1 MAGGLSDEVIGAA
14 VLARQPDPVVVLGPA
29 TDLLWANPAALRRFG
44 YSLDDLRGRPLHGLV
59 HPDDLE
65 TALLSLAS
73 VAAKDVGTLVEIR
86 IRDASDRYAWFEVR
100 GAGWDDGPVAGAVIL
115 DLRESTE
122 RRRWELSAGDD
133 RMLGAILDA
142 TPTIS
147 ILLDASGSIR
157 GANRALT
164 RSLHRPLEGTLE
176 RPLLDLVAPADR
188 ATAQAA
194 LAAVTGSG
202 GTRQFEAN
210 LLTADGTEI
219 PMSLTVVDLVDDDA
233 VRGLVVAASDIS
245 SLVRA
250 RAELHHLASHDDL
263 TGLPNRTHL
272 RERLAVILG
281 QGAHGHTLLFG
292 DVDALK
298 PINDRYGHR
307 AGDAVLAQVAA
318 RLRSITREGDFVAR
332 VSGDEFV
339 MLVPTTEPRIIADV
353 RRRIDRALEEPVQ
366 LPDGTRLTVTMSTG
380 AATTEV
386 TVDADELLAAADA
399 AMYIAKRERSTPG

>member
-1 MAGGLSDEVIGAA
+1 MTEGPSDEVIGAA
-14 VLARQPDPVVVLGPA
+14 VLARQPDPVVVLGPDA
-29 TDLLWANPAALRRFG
+29 ALLWANPAALRRFG
-44 YSLDDLRGRPLHGLV
+44 FSLEAVRGRPLHGLV
-59 HPDDLE
+59 HPDDLD

-100 GAGWDDGPVAGAVIL
+100 GGGWDDGPIAGAVIL
-115 DLRESTE
+115 NLRESTE
-122 RRRWELSAGDD
+122 RRRWELGAGDHQ
-133 RMLGAILDA
+133 MLGAILDA

-147 ILLDASGSIR
+147 MLLDADGSIR

-164 RSLHRPLEGTLE
+164 RCLHRPLEGTLT
-176 RPLLDLVAPADR
+176 RPLLDLVTPADR
-188 ATAQAA
+188 A
-194 LAAVTGSG
+194 AVGAVLQEVVGSG
-202 GTRQFEAN
+202 GTRQFEAR
-210 LLTADGTEI
+210 LLAADGAEI

-245 SLVRA
+245 SLVEA

-263 TGLPNRTHL
+263 TGLPNRTNL

-281 QGAHGHTLLFG
+281 QGSRGHSLLFG
-292 DVDALK
+292 DVDTLK
-298 PINDRYGHR
+298 AINDRYGHR

-318 RLRSITREGDFVAR
+318 RLRSVMREGDFVAR

-339 MLVPTTEPRIIADV
+339 MLVPTTEPRIIDEIRA
-353 RRRIDRALEEPVQ
+353 RIRAALDAPVE
-366 LPDGTRLTVTMSTG
+366 LPDGTRVSVTMSTG
-380 AATTEV
+380 VATTDA

-399 AMYIAKRERSTPG
+399 AMYVAKRERSTPS